1 MALGGAWVRTV
12 LGQNMVVFE
21 GRTFGAN
28 DDTAVLGLD
37 GDAGSDT
44 GFQMPAGF
52 PKTHE
57 LPVPTDAVRHR
68 LTRVKVLAVTSGLI
82 TGPPLNSVGFSIEP
96 TSAPWRKTIRMS
108 GGPDAPV
115 ALRVEVEY
123 PHTMIR

>member
-12 LGQNMVVFE
+12 MGQNIVVFE
-21 GRTFGAN
+21 GRTFAINN
-28 DDTAVLGLD
+28 DAAILGLD

-57 LPVPTDAVRHR
+57 LPALTDALRHTR
-68 LTRVKVLAVTSGLI
+68 TRVSIIPQTSGVVAA
-82 TGPPLNSVGFSIEP
+82 GGSVGFSVEP
-96 TSAPWRKTIRMS
+96 GSAPWRKTIRIN
-108 GGPDAPV
+108 GTPTTAV